1 MRRTF
6 RAHVAIL
13 AALALFGFV
22 AAGGAAG
29 VDDATRR
36 TLRGVDPAKSA
47 AYLGDDFRCDGGT
60 TVIHKSKVNDEYCD
74 CKDGT
79 DEPGAS
85 RVAARATIATLPVPA
100 RRPVPRASRFP
111 VRATSHQHLASPRL
125 LTHLP
130 RPPRLPS
137 GTSACING
145 RFFCRNR
152 GHQSEHVPSSRVN
165 DGVCDCCDG
174 SDERDGATTCANRC
188 VAMGA
193 SRRETLRAKV
203 NAARGGLAEKREIV
217 ARAPEDRKRLIAEKD
232 RLTRETAT
240 AKSEVSRTAK
250 SRDDA
255 EREEKRAR
263 RAEERLAAKTK
274 AKTEDVDA
282 VEDVEGEAETPV
294 ADASGKSEAERRVE
308 EAAANVAAAMKAEEV
323 TAVGDEDEAPE
334 GETDEERGRRI
345 ARQWIKDGGEDV
357 GDAPADDSRILADVD
372 DDAIDPNADADIDE
386 EMDEEM
392 DEETYAE
399 DSDSDSDSDPRSSP
413 PSGGFSKFLS
423 GSWFGGGEKDATR
436 RVRDRVVAATNA
448 ALSARAAAD
457 AASATLRDL
466 ESKLDDATVN
476 LARYV
481 GPRAEFAHMIGA
493 CYEAEV
499 DKYAYSVCPFAEAK
513 QDSTRLGTMT
523 PLVANPNDP
532 SEVPSTFS
540 FVAGESCWNGPK
552 RSMTVR
558 LACGDAT
565 RLGGV
570 TEPSRCEYAATL
582 ETPAACDERETE
594 ALEAELRE
602 MEAEAEA
609 AEREE
614 L

>member
-1 MRRTF
+1 
-6 RAHVAIL
+6 
-13 AALALFGFV
+13 
-22 AAGGAAG
+22 
-29 VDDATRR
+29 
-36 TLRGVDPAKSA
+36 
-47 AYLGDDFRCDGGT
+47 
-60 TVIHKSKVNDEYCD
+60 
-74 CKDGT
+74 
-79 DEPGAS
+79 
-85 RVAARATIATLPVPA
+85 
-100 RRPVPRASRFP
+100 
-111 VRATSHQHLASPRL
+111 
-125 LTHLP
+125 
-130 RPPRLPS
+130 
-137 GTSACING
+137 
-145 RFFCRNR
+145 
-152 GHQSEHVPSSRVN
+152 
-165 DGVCDCCDG
+165 
-174 SDERDGATTCANRC
+174 
-188 VAMGA
+188 MGA

-203 NAARGGLAEKREIV
+203 DAARAGLAEKRDIV
-217 ARAPEDRKRLIAEKD
+217 ARAPEDRKRLIAEKE
-232 RLTRETAT
+232 RLTRETAA
-240 AKSEVSRTAK
+240 AKSEVAKTAK
-250 SRDDA
+250 IRDDA
-255 EREEKRAR
+255 EREEKRAK

-274 AKTEDVDA
+274 ANPTEDA
-282 VEDVEGEAETPV
+282 EDVEAEAETPGAESREPV
-294 ADASGKSEAERRVE
+294 AETSEKSEAERRVE
-308 EAAANVAAAMKAEEV
+308 EAAANVAAAEAAREAAEKAQKTAAEVEEI
-323 TAVGDEDEAPE
+323 DDDDDEAPE
-334 GETDEERGRRI
+334 GETDEERGQRI
-345 ARQWIKDGGEDV
+345 ARQWIKDGREETGGASAE
-357 GDAPADDSRILADVD
+357 DDSRILADVD
-372 DDAIDPNADADIDE
+372 DDATDPNADANRHE
-386 EMDEEM
+386 EYDPEDD
-392 DEETYAE
+392 DEETYGD
-399 DSDSDSDSDPRSSP
+399 DSDSDAPGSGSGSGSDSAP

-423 GSWFGGGEKDATR
+423 GSWFGGGGEKDATR
-436 RVRDRVVAATNA
+436 RVRDRAVAATNA
-448 ALSARAAAD
+448 ARSARSAAD

-582 ETPAACDERETE
+582 ETPAACDEREAE

-609 AEREE
+609 AGREE